1 MIDVRNE
8 GMAITHSVVETI
20 VSLAVKEIDDVASI
34 GTPSANLIHQV
45 FRNAGTDQGI
55 EVHTNDKSQLEI
67 TLHLNVR
74 YGKPLP
80 DIADEVRSAVAD
92 AITVQLGMEVAR
104 VDIYIDSIRFAD

>member
-45 FRNAGTDQGI
+45 FRNAATDQGI
-55 EVHTNDKSQLEI
+55 EVHTNDKNQLEM

-80 DIADEVRSAVAD
+80 DIADEVRNAVAD

>member
-8 GMAITHSVVETI
+8 GMAITHSVIETI

-45 FRNAGTDQGI
+45 FRNAATDQGI
-55 EVHTNDKSQLEI
+55 EVHTNDKNQLEI
-67 TLHLNVR
+67 ALHLNVR

-80 DIADEVRSAVAD
+80 DIADEVRNAVSD